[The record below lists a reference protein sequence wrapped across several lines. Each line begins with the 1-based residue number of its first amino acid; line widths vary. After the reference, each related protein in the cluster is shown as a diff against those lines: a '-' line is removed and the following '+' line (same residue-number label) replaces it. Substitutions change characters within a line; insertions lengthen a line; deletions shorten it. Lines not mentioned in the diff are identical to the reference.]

1 MKIFLRKSFNLKSEI
16 LQIEGMS
23 EIPARSFLSY
33 GCISRDTFLR
43 ELNVIKPNCF
53 CYYVQN
59 KGF

>member
-1 MKIFLRKSFNLKSEI
+1 
-16 LQIEGMS
+16 MS
-23 EIPARSFLSY
+23 EIQAKNFLFY

-43 ELNVIKPNCF
+43 ELNVIKPNRF